1 MSFRELSLLK
11 YYKTYKN
18 DIIKEFYTPVLAQAV
33 LYQRAVGFFS
43 STALIDLTKGF
54 SGMIKNGGRIQFIV
68 SPLLSQ
74 EDIDAINKGY
84 EKKKII
90 GQALMREFRE
100 PENYFQEERLNW
112 LSYLIEEGFLEIK
125 VAFTPPNKEMGMY
138 HEKVGVVTDE
148 LGNKIVFTGSLNETI
163 NAFHNNY
170 ESIVVFN
177 SWEESKEYADEMQ
190 KDFESL
196 WNNEDDDLEI
206 IEFPDVIKEKFKVRR
221 KEKLNL
227 NIDEEEENISQPKIK
242 KGIPHIPDGFT
253 LREYQID
260 AIESWRNHEYR
271 GIFDMA
277 TGTGKTYTGLGA
289 VVRLFEEKKRLA
301 IIIVCPYQHLVEQW
315 VEDIE
320 LFNMTPTIGYSA
332 SKQKNWKKRLEND
345 VLDFLIGVIDTFCFV
360 TTNATYSTKFVSDL
374 MEQLGADTLLVVDE
388 AHNFGS
394 PSLKKRL
401 YPNIAYRLALSAT
414 LDRHGD
420 EEGTQALKDYFGEK
434 CIEYDLNRA
443 IKEKKLT
450 PYYYYPIV
458 VYLDDEEMEKY
469 KEISY
474 LASKECHKDKKGKLN
489 ITEKGKRLL
498 LQRARIV
505 AGAKSKLDALRE
517 LMDKY
522 KEDTHMLIYC
532 GATRIQTFDADNSE
546 EDEEGERQ
554 IVAVS
559 KILGNEF
566 GMKVTHFTANESA
579 EEREIIKRKF
589 STAEPYQ
596 AIVAIKCLDEGV
608 NIPSIKTAFIL
619 ASTTN
624 PKEYIQRRGRVLRLA
639 KDKPYAVI
647 YDFVTLA
654 RPVDEIDPYSL
665 DYNCERALARRELLR
680 IKEFGEIAL
689 NSRDSDDLINDL
701 ECAFSITTE
710 ELEGSYDGDEFK

>member
-74 EDIDAINKGY
+74 EDIDAINKEY

-138 HEKVGVVTDE
+138 HEKVGIVTDE

-420 EEGTQALKDYFGEK
+420 EEGTLPTMIAFTLGFIIPFVEG
-434 CIEYDLNRA
+434 
-443 IKEKKLT
+443 
-450 PYYYYPIV
+450 
-458 VYLDDEEMEKY
+458 VYLSFCKFTTVNDAKFVGFANYAKVFTDETFVHAFWYTAAFTVVSVILINVLAFAVALLLTKGFKGTNIFRTVFFMPNLIGGIVLGYIWQLLLNGILMKFSRTLTYSSTYGFWGLIILMCWQQIGYMMIIYIAGIQNIPGELIEAAEIDGATKWQILKKVTIPMVMPSITVCTFLTLTNSFKLFDQNLALTNGEPSKMSEM
-469 KEISY
+469 
-474 LASKECHKDKKGKLN
+474 LALN
-489 ITEKGKRLL
+489 IFN
-498 LQRARIV
+498 
-505 AGAKSKLDALRE
+505 
-517 LMDKY
+517 
-522 KEDTHMLIYC
+522 
-532 GATRIQTFDADNSE
+532 TFY
-546 EDEEGERQ
+546 GRT
-554 IVAVS
+554 
-559 KILGNEF
+559 G
-566 GMKVTHFTANESA
+566 
-579 EEREIIKRKF
+579 
-589 STAEPYQ
+589 Y
-596 AIVAIKCLDEGV
+596 EGV
-608 NIPSIKTAFIL
+608 GQAKAVIFFIL
-619 ASTTN
+619 
-624 PKEYIQRRGRVLRLA
+624 
-639 KDKPYAVI
+639 
-647 YDFVTLA
+647 VT
-654 RPVDEIDPYSL
+654 V
-665 DYNCERALARRELLR
+665 
-680 IKEFGEIAL
+680 IAL
-689 NSRDSDDLINDL
+689 TQNYLTRRK
-701 ECAFSITTE
+701 EVQQ
-710 ELEGSYDGDEFK
+710 